1 VFASDGQRSYLVE
14 CYWPGVNEEKLTAAV
29 ARVVETV
36 GELREEGRDLRFLQS
51 IFVPADETVFWLFG
65 GSEADVRA
73 ASQQAGVQFERV
85 LESRWID
92 GTNRRSKR

>member
-1 VFASDGQRSYLVE
+1 
-14 CYWPGVNEEKLTAAV
+14 
-29 ARVVETV
+29 
-36 GELREEGRDLRFLQS
+36 
-51 IFVPADETVFWLFG
+51 VFWLFG

-92 GTNRRSKR
+92 GTTGRSKT